1 MYNLFKR
8 YSIDIPQEEQLSI
21 EMLRHTHE
29 RLLKRARQVTHEL
42 VNSEQTF
49 LERFLLDQIN
59 HCIANVWHSRCCDE
73 RLD

>member
-1 MYNLFKR
+1 
-8 YSIDIPQEEQLSI
+8 
-21 EMLRHTHE
+21 MLRHTHE

-59 HCIANVWHSRCCDE
+59 HCISDVRYSRCRYE

>member
-8 YSIDIPQEEQLSI
+8 YSIDISQEELSAI

-49 LERFLLDQIN
+49 LERFLLDQID
-59 HCIANVWHSRCCDE
+59 HCISNVRYPRCGDE
-73 RLD
+73 